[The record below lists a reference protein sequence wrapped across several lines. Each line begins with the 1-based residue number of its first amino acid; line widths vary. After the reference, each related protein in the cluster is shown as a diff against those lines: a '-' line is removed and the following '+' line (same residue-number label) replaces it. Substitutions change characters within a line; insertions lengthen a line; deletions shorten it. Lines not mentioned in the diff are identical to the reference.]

1 VGAASSASATVT
13 VKAPEVIVTSPANSA
28 GAATATLTSPV
39 HVVASGF
46 SGYTVTAMQIYLD
59 GALVYTVK
67 SPNLDALVTMATGTH
82 NLIVKGWDSSGHNFM
97 TGLSVTVGNQ
107 PPTAVL
113 TTSAASILVGGS
125 LTASASGSTDSD
137 GSIAAS
143 TIDFGDGSAA
153 VAATSGS
160 HQYKTA
166 GTYTVTATVTDNNG
180 ASSTTSQSVIVNP
193 QFVSMS
199 SPLAGSAITTSTVH
213 VAGSASSGYPVTLT
227 QIYIDGVWRANATA
241 STIDTSLPI
250 TVGTHRVTVQGWDS
264 SGAIFKT
271 SVNVTRK

>member
-1 VGAASSASATVT
+1 
-13 VKAPEVIVTSPANSA
+13 
-28 GAATATLTSPV
+28 
-39 HVVASGF
+39 
-46 SGYTVTAMQIYLD
+46 
-59 GALVYTVK
+59 VK

-153 VAATSGS
+153 VAATSGL